1 MEKLDLS
8 KLYKTYYTATNK
20 PALVDIEAAKY
31 LSILGK
37 GDPSHPDYA
46 STLQALYACAYGI
59 KFWYKA
65 HKLDFIVAKLEG
77 QWWFDESK
85 YRGIGVAEAPKQIP
99 RSEWYY
105 RMLIRLP
112 EYVTEETVQK
122 ITDQAATKKQI
133 ALAKQ
138 VKLFEMQE
146 GKCVQMLHVGPFD
159 KEPESLLLI
168 QQFCEA
174 HQLQKNGLH
183 HEIYLSDFNK
193 TAPEKLRTILREP
206 VK

>member
-8 KLYKTYYTATNK
+8 KQYKAYYTATTK
-20 PALVDIEAAKY
+20 PAFVEIEAAKY
-31 LSILGK
+31 LSVSGK

-46 STLQALYACAYGI
+46 STLQALYGTAYGV

-65 HKLDFIVAKLEG
+65 QKQDFVVAKLEG
-77 QWWFDESK
+77 LWWFDETQYKAISMA
-85 YRGIGVAEAPKQIP
+85 YAPTQIP

-112 EYVTEETVQK
+112 EYVTAEVIQRIADEVTE
-122 ITDQAATKKQI
+122 KKQI
-133 ALAKQ
+133 ALVKQ
-138 VKLFEMQE
+138 VELYEMQE

-159 KEPESLLLI
+159 KEPESL
-168 QQFCEA
+168 QQILQFSEA

-183 HEIYLSDFNK
+183 HEIYLSDFRT

>member
-1 MEKLDLS
+1 MEKLDLARQ
-8 KLYKTYYTATNK
+8 YKAYYTATSK
-20 PALVDIEAAKY
+20 PALINIEAAKY
-31 LSILGK
+31 LYVLGK
-37 GDPSHPDYA
+37 GDPSHPGYA
-46 STLQALYACAYGI
+46 ATLQALYASAYGI

-65 HKLDFIVAKLEG
+65 RKQDFVVAKLEG
-77 QWWFDESK
+77 QWWFDESEYK
-85 YRGIGVAEAPKQIP
+85 GVGAADAPKQIP

-112 EYVTEETVQK
+112 EYVTEEIILK
-122 ITDQAATKKQI
+122 ITDEVAVKKQI

-138 VKLFEMQE
+138 VRLFEMQE
-146 GKCVQMLHVGPFD
+146 GKCVQMLHVGPFY

-193 TAPEKLRTILREP
+193 TPPEKLRTILREP